1 MSRRVTIAGLVASFG
16 FAVLQVGPA
25 AADPGASPGQPAARD
40 PGQHPDSAAV
50 VAVVD
55 AFHAALEE
63 ADTAA
68 VRRLLAENAIVQEG
82 GGVETRAEYFSHHL
96 PADMA
101 FAGAVSGER
110 RLMAVEVQADFA
122 WVASTSQRKGTFRDR
137 EIDLQGAE
145 LMVLTRG
152 PDGWRISAIHWSSR
166 SGG

>member
-1 MSRRVTIAGLVASFG
+1 MIRPTTIARLVAAFG
-16 FAVLQVGPA
+16 IAVLQVGSA
-25 AADPGASPGQPAARD
+25 AADPGASPGQPAAQD
-40 PGQHPDSAAV
+40 PGQDPDSAAV

-55 AFHAALEE
+55 AFHTALEE

-68 VRRLLAENAIVQEG
+68 VRRLLAENVIVQEG

-110 RLMAVEVQADFA
+110 NPVAVEVQGDVA
-122 WVASTSQRKGTFRDR
+122 WVASTAHRAGTFRGR

-145 LMVLTRG
+145 LMVLTRT
-152 PDGWRISAIHWSSR
+152 PDGWRIAAIHWSSR
-166 SGG
+166 SRD